1 MEKSQKIG
9 AQIYGYTVCIVA
21 VIAFLISVTT
31 LVNAII
37 DLQDPIHGGM
47 LFTQGPS
54 LASFENYKMDILK
67 SLQKGNESS
76 KASYVPDDQ
85 TFRAMYEAARTDKIQ
100 SVKHQSN
107 KSIIVGSLL
116 ILICVILFM
125 SHWRWVRKL
134 NKLAT
139 S

>member
-9 AQIYGYTVCIVA
+9 AQIYGYTVCVVA

-47 LFTQGPS
+47 WFPQGPS
-54 LASFENYKMDILK
+54 LASYENYKMDILK
-67 SLQKGNESS
+67 SLQKGDESS

-85 TFRAMYEAARTDKIQ
+85 TLRAMYEAARTDKIQ

-116 ILICVILFM
+116 IFICVILFVT
-125 SHWRWVRKL
+125 HWRWVRKL
-134 NKLAT
+134 NKLV
-139 S
+139 SS

>member
-1 MEKSQKIG
+1 MEKSQKVG
-9 AQIYGYTVCIVA
+9 AQIYGYTVCVVA

-37 DLQDPIHGGM
+37 DLQDPIHGAM
-47 LFTQGPS
+47 WFTQGPS
-54 LASFENYKMDILK
+54 LASYENYKMDILK
-67 SLQKGNESS
+67 SLQKGDESS

-85 TFRAMYEAARTDKIQ
+85 TLRAMYEAARTDRIQ

-116 ILICVILFM
+116 IFICLILFVT
-125 SHWRWVRKL
+125 HWRWVRKL
-134 NKLAT
+134 NKLAA

>member
-1 MEKSQKIG
+1 MEKSQKVG
-9 AQIYGYTVCIVA
+9 AQIYGYTVCVVT

-47 LFTQGPS
+47 WFNQSPS
-54 LASFENYKMDILK
+54 LASFDNYKMDILK
-67 SLQKGNESS
+67 SLQKEDESS

-85 TFRAMYEAARTDKIQ
+85 TLRAMYEAARNDRIQ

-107 KSIIVGSLL
+107 KSIIVGSIL
-116 ILICVILFM
+116 ILICLILFVI
-125 SHWRWVRKL
+125 HWRWMRKL
-134 NKLAT
+134 NKLAA

>member
-1 MEKSQKIG
+1 MEKSQKVG
-9 AQIYGYTVCIVA
+9 AQIYGYTVCVVA
-21 VIAFLISVTT
+21 VIAFLISVTN

-37 DLQDPIHGGM
+37 DFQDPIHADM
-47 LFTQGPS
+47 WFPQSAS

-67 SLQKGNESS
+67 SLQKGDESS

-85 TFRAMYEAARTDKIQ
+85 TLRAMYEAARTDKIQ

-116 ILICVILFM
+116 IFICAILFVT
-125 SHWRWVRKL
+125 HWRWVRKL
-134 NKLAT
+134 NKLVA

>member
-1 MEKSQKIG
+1 MEKSQKVW
-9 AQIYGYTVCIVA
+9 AQIYGYTVCVVA
-21 VIAFLISVTT
+21 VIAFLISITT

-37 DLQDPIHGGM
+37 NLQDPIHGGM
-47 LFTQGPS
+47 WFNQAPS

-67 SLQKGNESS
+67 SLQKGEEAS

-85 TFRAMYEAARTDKIQ
+85 TLRGMYEAARTDRIQ

-107 KSIIVGSLL
+107 KSIIVGGLL
-116 ILICVILFM
+116 ISICVILFVT
-125 SHWRWVRKL
+125 HWRWVRKL
-134 NKLAT
+134 NKLAA

>member
-1 MEKSQKIG
+1 MEKSQKVG
-9 AQIYGYTVCIVA
+9 AQIYGYTVCVVA

-37 DLQDPIHGGM
+37 DLQDPIHGEM
-47 LFTQGPS
+47 WFTQGPS

-67 SLQKGNESS
+67 SLQKGDESS
-76 KASYVPDDQ
+76 KASYFPDDQ
-85 TFRAMYEAARTDKIQ
+85 TLRAMYEAARNDRIQ

-116 ILICVILFM
+116 IFICVILFVT
-125 SHWRWVRKL
+125 HWRWVRKL
-134 NKLAT
+134 NKLA
-139 S
+139 SS

>member
-1 MEKSQKIG
+1 MEKSQKVG
-9 AQIYGYTVCIVA
+9 AQIYGYTVCVVA

-37 DLQDPIHGGM
+37 DLQDPIHGGIW
-47 LFTQGPS
+47 FTQGPS
-54 LASFENYKMDILK
+54 MASFENYKMDILK
-67 SLQKGNESS
+67 SLQKGDESL
-76 KASYVPDDQ
+76 KASYIPDDQ
-85 TFRAMYEAARTDKIQ
+85 TLRAMYEAARADKIQ

-116 ILICVILFM
+116 IFICVILFLT
-125 SHWRWVRKL
+125 HWRWVRKL
-134 NKLAT
+134 NKLVT

>member
-1 MEKSQKIG
+1 MEKSQKVG
-9 AQIYGYTVCIVA
+9 AQIYGYTVCVVA

-37 DLQDPIHGGM
+37 DLQDPIHGAGWAPP
-47 LFTQGPS
+47 GAS

-67 SLQKGNESS
+67 SLQKGDESS

-85 TFRAMYEAARTDKIQ
+85 TLRAMYEAARNDRIQ

-107 KSIIVGSLL
+107 KSNIVGSLL
-116 ILICVILFM
+116 IFICVILFM
-125 SHWRWVRKL
+125 THWRWVRKL
-134 NKLAT
+134 NKLAA

>member
-1 MEKSQKIG
+1 MEKSQKVG
-9 AQIYGYTVCIVA
+9 AQIYGYTVCVVA

-37 DLQDPIHGGM
+37 DLQDPIHGAM
-47 LFTQGPS
+47 WFNQGPS
-54 LASFENYKMDILK
+54 LASYENYKMDILK
-67 SLQKGNESS
+67 SPQKGDESS

-85 TFRAMYEAARTDKIQ
+85 TLRAMYEAARADRIQ

-116 ILICVILFM
+116 IFICVILFVT
-125 SHWRWVRKL
+125 HWRWVRKL
-134 NKLAT
+134 NKLVV